1 LYTDRLFAQ
10 VFLFNIRR
18 LVFDLKESTARLPPN
33 ACSDETVVTLPET
46 PQPVPS
52 SSSTLLPTLSTSTIY
67 SPELADP
74 LDTRHDDDMDTTL
87 ESSSNN
93 INSGSSKS
101 SNKMKTLSDG
111 EQHRLKKRELV
122 SAVMALIISSGNIN
136 PGAFESPWL
145 ASPLQHG
152 SISYGIRGVNGYIS
166 LLAPALDD
174 KQPWTDSSTLTATRL
189 LSIALLSKA
198 IGKLD
203 FCFFHRWDSN
213 FFLFVLRGEQGGV
226 W

>member
-1 LYTDRLFAQ
+1 M
-10 VFLFNIRR
+10 
-18 LVFDLKESTARLPPN
+18 TAI
-33 ACSDETVVTLPET
+33 TLPET
-46 PQPVPS
+46 PQPIPS
-52 SSSTLLPTLSTSTIY
+52 SSSTLLPTLSTSTSTIY

-74 LDTRHDDDMDTTL
+74 LDTRHDDDMDTTI

-93 INSGSSKS
+93 TNTNNNSNSSKS
-101 SNKMKTLSDG
+101 SNKMKILSDG

-122 SAVMALIISSGNIN
+122 SAVMSLIISSGNAT

-166 LLAPALDD
+166 LLAPALND

-203 FCFFHRWDSN
+203 FCVSFTGGTST
-213 FFLFVLRGEQGGV
+213 FFLFALRGQHGGV

>member
-1 LYTDRLFAQ
+1 M
-10 VFLFNIRR
+10 
-18 LVFDLKESTARLPPN
+18 STL
-33 ACSDETVVTLPET
+33 TET
-46 PQPVPS
+46 PQPALS
-52 SSSTLLPTLSTSTIY
+52 SSSTLLPTLSTSSSTIY

-74 LDTRHDDDMDTTL
+74 LDTRHDDDMDTPETI
-87 ESSSNN
+87 ESGNN
-93 INSGSSKS
+93 NNNSGSSKS
-101 SNKMKTLSDG
+101 SNKMKILSEG

-122 SAVMALIISSGNIN
+122 SAVMFLIISSGNVN

-145 ASPLQHG
+145 ASPPASPLQHS

-166 LLAPALDD
+166 LSAPALDD

-203 FCFFHRWDSN
+203 LLSLPRWTHSFLSHRQI
-213 FFLFVLRGEQGGV
+213 RGKQGGV
-226 W
+226 RRLCQRAWRSNRSRLLPSFVISFK